1 MDKWKDIE
9 LEKMKVGG
17 NRNARVFFE
26 SQPDWEDSM
35 SIQQKYNTKAAALYR
50 DKVCIKSVPLISIMF

>member
-17 NRNARVFFE
+17 NKNAREFFQ
-26 SQPDWEDSM
+26 SQSDYNSSM

-50 DKVCIKSVPLISIMF
+50 DKVNYFISFI